1 MLQKIKW
8 TNCWPCNYS
17 PSRLIKQ
24 FPACPPTSSGDVL
37 AKSNRIIAAVTSLH
51 THLRNKLDAMSSPWR
66 NWWFSSAVFD
76 CQMQTTW
83 QRCNPFTG
91 NWKKTS
97 LFFPRL
103 RKPQGGK
110 VLKCAYFV
118 CDFFFLRG
126 KGFFFVTIGCF
137 RKRYLCFWKL
147 LKQINQFTPV
157 YCRCYLCLNQ
167 EAERWATLT
176 SGAVSRLLSLCY
188 IF

>member
-126 KGFFFVTIGCF
+126 KGFFFCHD
-137 RKRYLCFWKL
+137 
-147 LKQINQFTPV
+147 
-157 YCRCYLCLNQ
+157 
-167 EAERWATLT
+167 
-176 SGAVSRLLSLCY
+176 RLLQEKVLMLLETSQANQSVHSSLLQMLSLP
-188 IF
+188 